1 MSEDKNI
8 EPKTP
13 NMEVRRED
21 RIQNIDRFDTSDF
34 TSSFVIP
41 CSEFSVH
48 LLFFNKKHIRREVI
62 GVAALVLS
70 AHKGTERIYSERA
83 FGLFNCT

>member
-1 MSEDKNI
+1 
-8 EPKTP
+8 
-13 NMEVRRED
+13 MEVRRED

-34 TSSFVIP
+34 TSFFVIP

-48 LLFFNKKHIRREVI
+48 LLFFNQKHIRREVI

-70 AHKGTERIYSERA
+70 ADKSAEWISCERA
-83 FGLFNCT
+83 FGLFKKVAVED